1 MVIRLELNC
10 KSVVVYLLGVEFV
23 AIQKYLID
31 IAMKLCNVFIFVG
44 ADLFFDSL
52 QVHRFVNDFEIIG
65 NSLGDG
71 VYWLPKRP

>member
-23 AIQKYLID
+23 AIQKYLINV
-31 IAMKLCNVFIFVG
+31 AMKLCNVFVLVG
-44 ADLFFDSL
+44 DYLFFDGL
-52 QVHRFVNDFEIIG
+52 QVHRFVNNFEIIG